1 MYRIDENSDYIS
13 FEFSSDLKY
22 IDRIIDDSIDF
33 LKSNDIGSHN
43 DFKIVVRE
51 LVINGI
57 EHGNK
62 SDSSK
67 VVKCEIKKV
76 GNLRFNIEV
85 EDEGNGF
92 DYSKL
97 DFKMP
102 EDPEQHRN
110 RGIPLINTLSDQ
122 IDFNENGNKINV
134 IFSFHNETQFHVSN
148 DNAALTITPSGNIT
162 SNVADN
168 FRIILLESLDEN
180 NENIVFNF
188 NEVEDLD
195 SISLSLLITF
205 AKMFNR
211 KFPDIKIKVM
221 NANDDI
227 KNLFTLTRINKF
239 YNITD

>member
-1 MYRIDENSDYIS
+1 MYKIDENSEYIS

-22 IDRIIDDSIDF
+22 VDRIVDDSIDF
-33 LKSNDIGSHN
+33 LKSNEIGSHR

-51 LVINGI
+51 LIINGI

-62 SDSSK
+62 GDNSK
-67 VVKCEIKKV
+67 IVKCKISKI

-85 EDEGNGF
+85 EDEGDGF
-92 DYSKL
+92 DYSNL

-110 RGIPLINTLSDQ
+110 RGIPLINTLADQ
-122 IDFNENGNKINV
+122 IDFNEIGNKVNV
-134 IFSFHNETQFHVSN
+134 IFSFNSEAKFDVSN
-148 DNAALTITPSGNIT
+148 NNGALTITPSGNIT
-162 SNVADN
+162 SSVADN

-188 NEVEDLD
+188 KEVEDLD

-211 KFPDIKIKVM
+211 KYPDVFIKVTNANQDIK
-221 NANDDI
+221 D
-227 KNLFTLTRINKF
+227 LFKLTRINKF
-239 YNITD
+239 YNIID